1 MCPYGSLLLAP
12 PGSFWLFLAS
22 PGARSQEGP
31 GGAERPRRG
40 PQGCDAC
47 NFTGVT
53 PPRKRVPINDPTFML
68 FFAKVTYKTLSFML
82 VEEILGAGVFIIH
95 FVFPFLL
102 CGFLV
107 LHTFNLHFLSSNNP
121 LRNASKM
128 LLQQYV
134 QGFQVPGL

>member
-1 MCPYGSLLLAP
+1 MAYGSLLLAP

-47 NFTGVT
+47 NFTGVA
-53 PPRKRVPINDPTFML
+53 PPRKRVPINDPHNCEHLCYFLQNM
-68 FFAKVTYKTLSFML
+68 TYKTLSFML
-82 VEEILGAGVFIIH
+82 VEEILGAGVFIFH

-102 CGFLV
+102 LT
-107 LHTFNLHFLSSNNP
+107 LLLSP
-121 LRNASKM
+121 MILYDA
-128 LLQQYV
+128 V
-134 QGFQVPGL
+134 QPSFDAG

>member
-1 MCPYGSLLLAP
+1 MAYGSLLLAP

-102 CGFLV
+102 CGEVSLYY
-107 LHTFNLHFLSSNNP
+107 HTSTYPS
-121 LRNASKM
+121 ATVS
-128 LLQQYV
+128 
-134 QGFQVPGL
+134 

>member
-1 MCPYGSLLLAP
+1 
-12 PGSFWLFLAS
+12 
-22 PGARSQEGP
+22 
-31 GGAERPRRG
+31 
-40 PQGCDAC
+40 
-47 NFTGVT
+47 
-53 PPRKRVPINDPTFML
+53 ML

-82 VEEILGAGVFIIH
+82 VEEILGAGVFIFH

-107 LHTFNLHFLSSNNP
+107 LYIFNLHFLSSNNP